1 MRISMP
7 RSSSPKPDGDPNQ
20 SVPLFERP
28 GPSLRPELPIAAAP
42 RAAAVKA
49 GRRPPPKAARSGLDG
64 REHAAPITSARKPV
78 IALDQQQ
85 SIFETRPSAA
95 PQDEVHC
102 YWQSHSILI
111 LMRSAVGASRRTQ
124 DGNSKMVPSAIEIS
138 RQPND

>member
-1 MRISMP
+1 
-7 RSSSPKPDGDPNQ
+7 
-20 SVPLFERP
+20 LFERP

-85 SIFETRPSAA
+85 SIFDFAQDKDEFELPLTVYLVLSEVEGPTVHMQVLQERLLPAA
-95 PQDEVHC
+95 
-102 YWQSHSILI
+102 
-111 LMRSAVGASRRTQ
+111 
-124 DGNSKMVPSAIEIS
+124 
-138 RQPND
+138 